1 MTDADS
7 ELLVGLSV
15 EELQALAEVILTR
28 TAQSQLQELQSRNTE
43 HQLSV
48 DEEAILDRLLS
59 QSNQLNIL
67 KTRAKYTLQQMNRVS
82 VTV

>member
-1 MTDADS
+1 MTNADS

-15 EELQALAEVILTR
+15 EELQALAEGMLAP
-28 TAQSQLQELQSRNTE
+28 TAQSQLQGLQARNTE
-43 HQLSV
+43 HQLSA

-59 QSNQLNIL
+59 QIDQLNIL
-67 KTRAKYTLQQMNRVS
+67 KIRARYTLRQMNRAS